1 MLKKSNA
8 TIGWIGLGNMG
19 KLMSGRLLEAG
30 YPLVVYN
37 RTKEKT
43 KELAEKGAKVADSPA
58 ELASQAD
65 ITFTMIADSK
75 ALEDVTLD
83 KNGVFEGSKPGSI
96 LIDMSTVSPESSA
109 KVAEAA
115 KQKGVRYLRAPV
127 SGSTPAAAAGTLTII
142 VSGEEDTY
150 NESLEV
156 FKVMGQKVFYLGSAE
171 EARYMKLAV
180 NIMIGT
186 TCQIL
191 SEALVFGKKAGLD
204 WGKMLE
210 VIANSAAAA
219 PMVSYKTKPI
229 LERNFSAMFTVN
241 LLAKDFDL
249 ALAAG
254 KDLAVPLPVTSLV
267 SQYLASAKAT
277 GKGELDYAS
286 LVVLAEEMAGI
297 KE

>member
-1 MLKKSNA
+1 MSKKSNV

-19 KLMSGRLLEAG
+19 KPMSGRLLEAG

-58 ELASQAD
+58 EVASQAD
-65 ITFTMIADSK
+65 ITFTMVADSK
-75 ALEDVTLD
+75 ALEEVTLN

-127 SGSTPAAAAGTLTII
+127 SGSTPAAAAGTLGIM
-142 VSGEEDTY
+142 VSGNEDAY

-156 FKVMGQKVFYLGSAE
+156 LKVMGQKVFYLGSAE

-204 WGKMLE
+204 WDKMLE
-210 VIANSAAAA
+210 VITNSAVGS
-219 PMVSYKTKPI
+219 PLVSYKTKPI
-229 LERNFSAMFTVN
+229 LERNFSPMFTVN
-241 LLAKDFDL
+241 LMAKDFDL
-249 ALAAG
+249 ALAVG
-254 KDLAVPLPVTSLV
+254 KDLTVPMPVTSLV
-267 SQYLASAKAT
+267 KQFLATAKAT
-277 GKGELDYAS
+277 GKGELDFAS
-286 LVVLAEEMAGI
+286 LVLLAEELAGI
-297 KE
+297 K

>member
-1 MLKKSNA
+1 MLKKSNV

-19 KLMSGRLLEAG
+19 KPMSGRLLEAG

-37 RTKEKT
+37 RTKEKA

-127 SGSTPAAAAGTLTII
+127 SGSTPAAAAGTLGIM
-142 VSGEEDTY
+142 VSGNEGAY

-156 FKVMGQKVFYLGSAE
+156 FKVMGQKVFYLGPAE

-191 SEALVFGKKAGLD
+191 SEALVFGKKAGLGWD
-204 WGKMLE
+204 KMLE
-210 VIANSAAAA
+210 VLTNSAVGS
-219 PMVSYKTKPI
+219 PLVSYKTKPI
-229 LERNFSAMFTVN
+229 LERNFSPMFTIN
-241 LLAKDFDL
+241 LMAKDFDL
-249 ALAAG
+249 ALAVG
-254 KDLAVPLPVTSLV
+254 KDLTIPLPVTSLV
-267 SQYLASAKAT
+267 KQCLATAKAT
-277 GKGELDYAS
+277 GKGELDFAS
-286 LVVLAEEMAGI
+286 LVLLAEELAGI
-297 KE
+297 K

>member
-1 MLKKSNA
+1 MLKKSNV

-19 KLMSGRLLEAG
+19 KPMSGRLLEAG

-65 ITFTMIADSK
+65 ITFTMIADSN

-83 KNGVFEGSKPGSI
+83 KNGVFEGAKPGSI

-109 KVAEAA
+109 KVAETA

-127 SGSTPAAAAGTLTII
+127 SGSTPAAAAGTLGIM
-142 VSGEEDTY
+142 VSGDEDAY
-150 NESLEV
+150 NESLEA
-156 FKVMGQKVFYLGSAE
+156 FKVMGQKVFYLGPAE

-204 WGKMLE
+204 WDKMLE
-210 VIANSAAAA
+210 VLTNSAVGS
-219 PMVSYKTKPI
+219 PLVSYKTKPI
-229 LERNFSAMFTVN
+229 LERNFSPMFTIN
-241 LLAKDFDL
+241 LMAKDFDL
-249 ALAAG
+249 ALAVG
-254 KDLAVPLPVTSLV
+254 KDLTIPLPVTSLV
-267 SQYLASAKAT
+267 KQCLATAKAT
-277 GKGELDYAS
+277 GKGELDFAS
-286 LVVLAEEMAGI
+286 LVLLAEELAGI
-297 KE
+297 K

>member
-1 MLKKSNA
+1 MLKKSNV

-19 KLMSGRLLEAG
+19 KPMSGRLLEAG

-37 RTKEKT
+37 RTKEKA

-127 SGSTPAAAAGTLTII
+127 SGSTPAAAAGTLGIM
-142 VSGEEDTY
+142 VSGNEGAY

-156 FKVMGQKVFYLGSAE
+156 FKVMGQKVFYLGPAE

-204 WGKMLE
+204 WDKMLE
-210 VIANSAAAA
+210 VLTNSAVGS
-219 PMVSYKTKPI
+219 PLVSYKTKPI
-229 LERNFSAMFTVN
+229 LERNFSPMFTIN
-241 LLAKDFDL
+241 LMAKDFDL
-249 ALAAG
+249 ALAVG
-254 KDLAVPLPVTSLV
+254 KDLTIPLPVTSLV
-267 SQYLASAKAT
+267 KQCLATAKAT
-277 GKGELDYAS
+277 GKGELDFAS
-286 LVVLAEEMAGI
+286 LVLLAEELAGI
-297 KE
+297 K